1 MERTN
6 GSCPAGDFL
15 DGLAPRERT
24 KLDLIFQLLGDGHGI
39 RSRTQ
44 FRKLRDT
51 DGLFEVKS
59 GQIRMPC
66 FYAGGDLILA
76 FGVRKKSDRLPKK
89 DIRRAHHMKAEFQ
102 HQEDKS

>member
-1 MERTN
+1 MERAS

-15 DGLAPRERT
+15 DGLKPRERT
-24 KLDLIFQLLGDGHGI
+24 RLDVIFQLLGDGHGI

-51 DGLFEVKS
+51 DGVFEVKS
-59 GQIRMPC
+59 GQIRIPC

-76 FGVRKKSDRLPKK
+76 FGVRKKSAKLPKK
-89 DIRRAHHMKAEFQ
+89 DIRRATRMKREFEQ
-102 HQEDKS
+102 NRGR